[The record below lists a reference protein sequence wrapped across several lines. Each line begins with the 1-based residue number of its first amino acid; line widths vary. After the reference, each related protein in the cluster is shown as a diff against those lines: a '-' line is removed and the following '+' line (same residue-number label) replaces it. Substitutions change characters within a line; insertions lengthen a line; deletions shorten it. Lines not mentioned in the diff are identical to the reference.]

1 MQNPALAEWH
11 LKCPGPVMRKT
22 LKDSEHLVRLALLL
36 ALGILIFLGV
46 RSAVVPKGFGEFGHY
61 RSGAL
66 KDARAHAIS
75 FAGHAACEA
84 CHVDQA
90 KVKSDSRHAQ
100 VSCESC
106 HGPLAKHADDP
117 SALKPQKPDAA
128 TLCARCHE
136 ADSAKPKT
144 FPQVASKDHSQG
156 ASCGACHQ
164 PHSPKL

>member
-1 MQNPALAEWH
+1 MQKL
-11 LKCPGPVMRKT
+11 

-36 ALGILIFLGV
+36 ALGILIFLAI
-46 RSAVVPKGFGEFGHY
+46 RRAVVPEGFGELGHY

-90 KVKSDSRHAQ
+90 TAKSGGSHAK
-100 VSCESC
+100 VSCEAC

-117 SALKPQKPDAA
+117 SAVKPQKPEAA

-136 ADSAKPKT
+136 ADSAKPDT
-144 FPQVASKDHSQG
+144 FPQVVSKDHAKG
-156 ASCGACHQ
+156 ETCGACHQ